1 MARALDLCQEF
12 YWFNPGKLPSPAEWV
27 TIRRLRVKDSV
38 NLVLWLAKDAARTKA
53 DNRRVLREYSSSMKS
68 LLRNGYQARLRPSN
82 WSISDGFTED
92 HGGSIPDN
100 LVLTE
105 DLDGVDAVA
114 SDVLDNLITLSN
126 TASRNGIVPGFYPQA
141 QHCA

>member
-1 MARALDLCQEF
+1 
-12 YWFNPGKLPSPAEWV
+12 
-27 TIRRLRVKDSV
+27 
-38 NLVLWLAKDAARTKA
+38 
-53 DNRRVLREYSSSMKS
+53 MKS